1 VARSRTTLIVAVV
14 LLFAIAGGARAI
26 AQATAA
32 VVQSFPTAIIWRI
45 EVAAVPVAPPVSSG
59 ERLFLALK
67 DGVSA
72 RRLSDGSEIWRTPI
86 EVDAPMAVS
95 HDRLVVV
102 VKEEVQALDAATGS
116 VVWSDHAGALTAPPA
131 AYGEWLFVAAGEQI
145 ICYRVADGTR
155 VWARDT
161 GAVEQRPALEGAR
174 VFVPAADGRV
184 LALALAT
191 GEPLWEQLVGIKPTE
206 PLVYGGRVLVGTQA
220 KRFCS
225 LKPETGKDDW
235 CFPHL
240 GAAVVGRPAAD
251 ATHVYF
257 VGYDNVLRAHDR
269 RNGAFRWRRD
279 LKYRPAA
286 GPYLVG
292 NSIAVPGN
300 VPHVQVFETR
310 KGTPTVLLTLA
321 TKLATVPLLIEPDGG
336 EPKVPTRIAAVTGG
350 LEKSWTVTLAG
361 PALEAPAIPITP
373 LTELPGAV
381 IPIAAPP
388 LPPGRQPPG
397 A

>member
-1 VARSRTTLIVAVV
+1 VARCRTTLIVALVIFFSGV
-14 LLFAIAGGARAI
+14 ARAI
-26 AQATAA
+26 EQAAA
-32 VVQSFPTAIIWRI
+32 AVQSFPTAIIWRI
-45 EVAAVPVAPPVSSG
+45 DVAALPVAPPVSSAG
-59 ERLFLALK
+59 RLFLALK

-72 RRLSDGSEIWRTPI
+72 RRLADGSEIWRIPT
-86 EVDAPMAVS
+86 EVDGPMAVAG
-95 HDRLVVV
+95 DRLVVV
-102 VKEEVQALDAATGS
+102 VKEEIQTLDAATGS

-131 AYGEWLFVAAGEQI
+131 AYGDWLLVAADEQV

-161 GAVEQRPALEGAR
+161 GTVAERPAVDGSR

-184 LALALAT
+184 VALSLAS
-191 GEPLWEQLVGIKPTE
+191 GEPLWEQVVGIKPTE

-225 LKPETGKDDW
+225 LEPDTGKADW

-257 VGYDNVLRAHDR
+257 VGYDNLLRAHDR
-269 RNGAFRWRRD
+269 RNGAYRWRRD
-279 LKYRPAA
+279 LKYRPSA

-292 NSIAVPGN
+292 SSIAVPGN

-321 TKLATVPLLIEPDGG
+321 TKLATVPLLIEP
-336 EPKVPTRIAAVTGG
+336 EPGDPAAPTRIAAVTGG

-361 PALEAPAIPITP
+361 PALEVASPAVTP

-381 IPIAAPP
+381 IPIGPPP
-388 LPPGRQPPG
+388 LPPARRLP
-397 A
+397 AV

>member
-1 VARSRTTLIVAVV
+1 VARCRTTLIVALVIFFSV
-14 LLFAIAGGARAI
+14 GARAI
-26 AQATAA
+26 EQATAPA
-32 VVQSFPTAIIWRI
+32 VQSFPTAILWRI
-45 EVAAVPVAPPVSSG
+45 EVAAVPVAPPVSSA

-72 RRLSDGSEIWRTPI
+72 RRLADGSEIWRTPI
-86 EVDAPMAVS
+86 EVDGPMAVAGN
-95 HDRLVVV
+95 RLVVV
-102 VKEEVQALDAATGS
+102 VKEEIQVLDAATGS

-131 AYGEWLFVAAGEQI
+131 AFGDWLLIAAGEQV

-161 GAVEQRPALEGAR
+161 GTVEQRPAVDGSR
-174 VFVPAADGRV
+174 VFVPAADGRIV
-184 LALALAT
+184 ALSLAS
-191 GEPLWEQLVGIKPTE
+191 GEPLWEIVVGIKPTE

-225 LKPETGKDDW
+225 LEPETGKDDW
-235 CFPHL
+235 CFDHL
-240 GAAVVGRPAAD
+240 SAAVVGRPAAD

-257 VGYDNVLRAHDR
+257 AGYDNFLRAHDR
-269 RNGAFRWRRD
+269 RNGAYRWRRD
-279 LKYRPAA
+279 LKYRPSA

-292 NSIAVPGN
+292 GSIAVPGN
-300 VPHVQVFETR
+300 VPHVQVFDTR

-321 TKLATVPLLIEPDGG
+321 TELATVPLLIAPEPGDATA
-336 EPKVPTRIAAVTGG
+336 PTRIAAVTGG

-361 PALEAPAIPITP
+361 PALEVASPPVAP
-373 LTELPGAV
+373 LTELPGVA
-381 IPIAAPP
+381 IPVGAPP
-388 LPPGRQPPG
+388 LPSVRQLRG